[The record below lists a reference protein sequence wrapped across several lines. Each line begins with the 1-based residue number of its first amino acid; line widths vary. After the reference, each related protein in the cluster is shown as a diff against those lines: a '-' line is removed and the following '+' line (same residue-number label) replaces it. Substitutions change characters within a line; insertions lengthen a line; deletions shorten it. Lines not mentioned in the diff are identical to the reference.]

1 MFVEKKKNITVKLRH
16 PRKMRQAFVAAV
28 LVLAAGLP
36 AAEAFRAPTCAPL
49 VQTRARGA
57 CGAAPAVCMRQRPL
71 CSSATRRREAGG
83 EA

>member
-1 MFVEKKKNITVKLRH
+1 
-16 PRKMRQAFVAAV
+16 MRQAVVAAV

-71 CSSATRRREAGG
+71 CSSATQRRRAGARPAERRKSILRRG
-83 EA
+83 AASAV